1 MRSPSP
7 RRSTAPLLFAAAAVL
22 AALTACPGPPQNTL
36 GPATR
41 RYVVR
46 GEVVRVADEGGRRS
60 VLIRHEAIPDFVDR
74 SGARVGMASM
84 TMPFPAG
91 PRVAALELRPGD
103 KILFRFGIDWERN
116 VTELEEVE
124 RLPAGTALTL
134 GSP

>member
-1 MRSPSP
+1 MRLPSP
-7 RRSTAPLLFAAAAVL
+7 RRSAAALLLL

-46 GEVVRVADEGGRRS
+46 GEVVRVADEAGRRS
-60 VLIRHEAIPDFVDR
+60 IFIRHEAIPDFVDR
-74 SGARVGMASM
+74 TGARVGMASM

-91 PRVAALELRPGD
+91 PRVTALELHPGD
-103 KILFRFGIDWERN
+103 KVRFRFGVDWERN

-124 RLPAGTALTL
+124 RLPASTALSF
-134 GSP
+134 GKP